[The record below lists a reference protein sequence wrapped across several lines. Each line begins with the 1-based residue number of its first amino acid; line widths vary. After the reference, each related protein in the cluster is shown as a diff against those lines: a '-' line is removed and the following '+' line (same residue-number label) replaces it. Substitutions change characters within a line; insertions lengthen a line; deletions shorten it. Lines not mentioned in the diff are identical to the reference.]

1 MSNKRRKSIGS
12 QKIARNLAIRV
23 LRGATKAG
31 TPPPGHSRTYSRTD
45 ITLDA
50 NYHAHGDKLREQLHH
65 YTAAYWRG
73 A

>member
-1 MSNKRRKSIGS
+1 MSNKRRKRIGS

-31 TPPPGHSRTYSRTD
+31 TPPPGHSQLYARND
-45 ITLDA
+45 LDA